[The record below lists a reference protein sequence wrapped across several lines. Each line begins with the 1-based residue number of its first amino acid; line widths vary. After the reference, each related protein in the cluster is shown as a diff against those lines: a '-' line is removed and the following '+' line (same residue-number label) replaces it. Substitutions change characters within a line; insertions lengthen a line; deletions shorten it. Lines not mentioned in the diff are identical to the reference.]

1 MGKQFR
7 FINTPLEGLIKI
19 ERNSISDHR
28 GYFSR
33 SYCKEELKEIGCNE
47 SIAQANSTLTRKKG
61 SIRGMHFQHPPN
73 SETKIVTCSRGK
85 VIDIVIDIRKES
97 ATFLQWHAEELSEK
111 SHLSLYIPKGFAHGF
126 QTLTDDCQLMYFHT
140 SFYEPKSEAVINAFD
155 PLFKIEW
162 PLMTTEVSERDKNA
176 TFLDPKFKGLDTDIL

>member
-33 SYCKEELKEIGCNE
+33 SYCKEELKEIDCNE
-47 SIAQANSTLTRKKG
+47 SIAQANFTLTRKKG
-61 SIRGMHFQHPPN
+61 SIRGMHFQYPPH

-97 ATFLQWHAEELSEK
+97 ATFLQWHAEELSES
-111 SHLSLYIPKGFAHGF
+111 SHISLYIPKGFAHGF

-140 SFYEPKSEAVINAFD
+140 SFYEPKSERVINAFD

-162 PLMTTEVSERDKNA
+162 PLMTTEISERDENA